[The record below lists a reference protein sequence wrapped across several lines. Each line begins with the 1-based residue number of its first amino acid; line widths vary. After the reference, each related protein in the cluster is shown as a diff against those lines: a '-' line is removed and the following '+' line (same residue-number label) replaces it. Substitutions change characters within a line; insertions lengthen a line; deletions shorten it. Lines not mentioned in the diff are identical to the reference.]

1 MSDHSS
7 SSTSI
12 TVHGTVAAGYEAVR
26 DEFAAVLTE
35 EHNEPGAQLAVYRE
49 GRLVVDLW
57 AGDGIDGDSLPAVF
71 SSTKGAAHLVVALL
85 VQDGTLDLD
94 RTVASYWPEFAAEGK
109 GQLTLRELLGHRSGL
124 IGIEGGFPDADLA
137 DDRLLA
143 ARLAGQ
149 TPFWEPGKEYGYH
162 ALVIGALT
170 GEVVR
175 RATGRSIQELFEERV
190 RAPYGL
196 DLYMGHPAGLEPRY
210 VAIRPLNPTPEQAAE
225 MAARPFDPKGLKAV
239 AFNVRTD
246 MVAWINQPSVRAL
259 GPASVGGIGSARALA
274 GMYAAT
280 LSEFAGRPPL
290 LKPETRTEFA
300 RLGLAGTDR
309 VTEETDH
316 FGLGFER
323 PQMVYPCLGEGA
335 FGHCGAAGS
344 QAFADP
350 ASGIAYGYTRR
361 RFAFPGGAAPENERL
376 VAAVVKAARR

>member
-1 MSDHSS
+1 MSDRNAGNV
-7 SSTSI
+7 
-12 TVHGTVAAGYEAVR
+12 TVHGTVAPGYEAVR

-49 GRLVVDLW
+49 GLPVVDLW

-109 GQLTLRELLGHRSGL
+109 GALTLRELLGHRAGL
-124 IGIEGGFPDADLA
+124 IGIEGGFPEADLA
-137 DDRLLA
+137 DDRVLA
-143 ARLAGQ
+143 ARLAERA
-149 TPFWEPGKEYGYH
+149 PFWEPGKEYGYH

-196 DLYMGHPAGLEPRY
+196 DLYMGQPAGLEPRY
-210 VAIRPLNPTPEQAAE
+210 VPIRPMNPTPEQKAE
-225 MAARPFDPKGLKAV
+225 LAARPFDPKSLRAM
-239 AFNVRTD
+239 AFNVPTD
-246 MVAWINQPSVRAL
+246 LVAWINTPSVRAL

-280 LSEFAGRPPL
+280 LSEFAGRPAL
-290 LKPETRTEFA
+290 LKPETRAEFA
-300 RLGLAGTDR
+300 RVGLMRHRPGDRGDGPLRPRLRAPAG
-309 VTEETDH
+309 
-316 FGLGFER
+316 GL
-323 PQMVYPCLGEGA
+323 PV
-335 FGHCGAAGS
+335 
-344 QAFADP
+344 
-350 ASGIAYGYTRR
+350 
-361 RFAFPGGAAPENERL
+361 PGR
-376 VAAVVKAARR
+376 

>member
-1 MSDHSS
+1 MSDHRSNNV
-7 SSTSI
+7 
-12 TVHGTVAAGYEAVR
+12 TVHGTVAVGYEGVR
-26 DEFAAVLTE
+26 DEFTAVLTE
-35 EHNEPGAQLAVYRE
+35 EHNEPGAQLAVYRDS
-49 GRLVVDLW
+49 RLVVDLW

-109 GQLTLRELLGHRSGL
+109 GALTLRELLGHRSGV
-124 IGIEGGFPDADLA
+124 IGVEGGFTEADLA
-137 DDRLLA
+137 DDRAIA
-143 ARLAGQ
+143 ARLAEQ
-149 TPFWEPGKEYGYH
+149 APFWEPGKEYGYH

-196 DLYMGHPAGLEPRY
+196 DLYLGQPAELEPRY
-210 VAIRPLNPTPEQAAE
+210 VPIRPMNPSPEQAAE
-225 MAARPFDPKGLKAV
+225 IAARPSDPESLKPV
-239 AFNVRTD
+239 AFNVPTD
-246 MVAWINQPSVRAL
+246 LVAWINIPSVRAL
-259 GPASVGGIGSARALA
+259 GPASVGGVGSARALA

-280 LSEFAGRPPL
+280 LSEFAGRPAL
-290 LKPETRTEFA
+290 LKPETRAEFA

-309 VTEETDH
+309 VTGESDH
-316 FGLGFER
+316 FALGFER
-323 PQMVYPCLGEGA
+323 PHMPYPSLGEDA

-361 RFAFPGGAAPENERL
+361 RYAYPGGAGPENTRL
-376 VAAVVKAARR
+376 VAAVLAAARH